1 MTSNNTLLTS
11 NNSSAD
17 IKQYLITENLDR
29 LESIHLQHILTTTK
43 IKRIIVY
50 STRIINP
57 SIYPPILL
65 TMIPRW
71 FQLGFLFQITNT
83 FREEFETVG
92 RVTKMS
98 KNSTFIYIKG
108 LQTGDIFR
116 RSPVNLQLVLYKH
129 LQYTIVYLLTNLSR
143 KIQHRK
149 IEVKEWYKR
158 TTYWL
163 HQ

>member
-29 LESIHLQHILTTTK
+29 LESIHSRHIVTTTK

-57 SIYPPILL
+57 SIYTPILL

-83 FREEFETVG
+83 FWEEFETVG
-92 RVTKMS
+92 RVTEMS
-98 KNSTFIYIKG
+98 KNSNFIYIKG

-116 RSPVNLQLVLYKH
+116 RSPANLPLVLYKY

-143 KIQHRK
+143 KI
-149 IEVKEWYKR
+149 
-158 TTYWL
+158 
-163 HQ
+163 